1 MSLLDFPAE
10 IRRWITVGILIA
22 VLCLVMAVFTTCK
35 GRDAAIDRAR
45 TSDTTAGALDRVTMQ
60 TDEIRTE
67 QEDKQNAVDEIQGS
81 DDRLPD
87 GYGRRLECVRRGV
100 KCGDPG

>member
-10 IRRWITVGILIA
+10 VRRWIAVGILIA
-22 VLCLVMAVFTTCK
+22 VLCLVMAVVTTCR

-45 TSDTTAGALDRVTMQ
+45 TSEATASALDRVT
-60 TDEIRTE
+60 TKTAEIRTE
-67 QEDKQNAVDEIQGS
+67 QEDKQNVVDEIQGS